1 MGANGVPSCQPMSS
15 SERPDQATLPIFRI
29 LIFVQ
34 LLAAAFFGLL
44 PYLLPGTFASAA
56 GFTGHEPFIYRLAG
70 AATLGYA
77 VTALFGL
84 VRPAWYGL
92 RIPIVATL
100 TFNAAAV
107 VGSLVSL
114 ADGETQFVV
123 LFVAIAA
130 FAFTLIAGYWL
141 VRDAGPADPS
151 PAPLEPWFRAVIAV
165 ATPAAAFFGL
175 APLIAPGQFASIAGF
190 STDDI
195 WIYRLAGAATLGYA
209 TAGVLSLRA
218 RTRDEVA
225 LQTKAALTFNALSA
239 IAALLYVLAG
249 GRSPVA
255 YLIGAAATACSLAFI
270 VWLAGGRRG

>member
-1 MGANGVPSCQPMSS
+1 MSS
-15 SERPDQATLPIFRI
+15 SERSDQATLAIFRI

-44 PYLLPGTFASAA
+44 PYVLPGTFASGA
-56 GFTGHEPFIYRLAG
+56 GFTGREPFIYRLAG

-84 VRPAWYGL
+84 LRPAWYRL
-92 RIPIVATL
+92 RIPMVATL

-107 VGSLVSL
+107 IGSLVSL
-114 ADGETQFVV
+114 ASGETQFVV
-123 LFVAIAA
+123 LFVAVAA
-130 FAFTLIAGYWL
+130 SAFTLIAGYWL
-141 VRDAGPADPS
+141 IRDDGPADPA
-151 PAPLEPWFRAVIAV
+151 PAPIEPWFRGVIAV
-165 ATPAAAFFGL
+165 ATLAAAFFGL
-175 APLIAPGQFASIAGF
+175 APLVAPGQFASIAGF

-225 LQTKAALTFNALSA
+225 LQTRAALTFNALSA

-255 YLIGAAATACSLAFI
+255 YLIGVAATAFSIAFI
-270 VWLAGGRRG
+270 VWLSGGRRRA